1 MPAHK
6 IPDKYKKTIQI
17 DMWVSPTEAKK
28 MKENAMKNG
37 YTTLSSFIRDVAQHS
52 NHKIDEDWK

>member
-6 IPDKYKKTIQI
+6 IPDKYKRTIRI
-17 DMWVSPTEAKK
+17 DMRISPTEAKK

-37 YTTLSSFIRDVAQHS
+37 YRTLSGFIRDVAQHS